1 VTGDEIR
8 AYCKRRRYPVKYTDY
23 WVAHPWCEAYR
34 AAGVA
39 VAAGAP
45 HHIATRGAHGECN
58 EPWNLISLA
67 PANHRMVH
75 QGEARF
81 LETFP
86 TLRPRF
92 KRAHRDIWG
101 WQRKEDEIL
110 NKAY

>member
-1 VTGDEIR
+1 MTGDEIR
-8 AYCKRRRYPVKYTDY
+8 AYCKRRRYSAQYTDY

-34 AAGVA
+34 TAGVA
-39 VAAGAP
+39 VTAGAP

-58 EPWNLISLA
+58 EPWNLVSLA
-67 PANHRMVH
+67 PANHQMVH

-86 TLRPRF
+86 TLRSRF
-92 KRAHRDIWG
+92 ERAHREIWD

-110 NKAY
+110 DKAY